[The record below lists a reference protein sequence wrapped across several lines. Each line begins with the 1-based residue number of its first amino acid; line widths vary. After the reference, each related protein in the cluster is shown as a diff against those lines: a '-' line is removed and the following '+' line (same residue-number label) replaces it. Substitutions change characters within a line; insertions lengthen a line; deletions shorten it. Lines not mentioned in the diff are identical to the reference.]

1 MQQLIKI
8 TSLSKSFG
16 SFLAVDN
23 INFDLKKGEI
33 LGFLGPNG
41 AGKTTTM
48 RMITGFLKPSKGDVF
63 INNYNKKDYPELCKS
78 FIGYVPEGSPLY
90 QEMTA
95 IDFLKFTVKIRKIK
109 NDIVDKTLDHVIGLL
124 NLKSILF
131 QKIETLSKGYKR
143 RVGLAQAIIHDPEI
157 LILDEP
163 TDGLDPNQK
172 NEVRKLIRKL
182 GKEKAII
189 ISTHILEEVNAICNR
204 AMIIANGKLL
214 LDDKPKEILK
224 RSETHNSIYLSV
236 EEKNVSELKKEIL
249 EERTFTDVTIIDSHC
264 VIKTNNS
271 KLIKN
276 SLDNFIKKKNFT
288 LKHYSIGKGSL
299 EEVFRRLTSNE

>member
-1 MQQLIKI
+1 M
-8 TSLSKSFG
+8 
-16 SFLAVDN
+16 
-23 INFDLKKGEI
+23 
-33 LGFLGPNG
+33 GFLGPNG

-63 INNYNKKDYPELCKS
+63 INNYNMKDYPELCKS

-124 NLKSILF
+124 NLKNILF

-224 RSETHNSIYLSV
+224 RSETHNSI
-236 EEKNVSELKKEIL
+236 
-249 EERTFTDVTIIDSHC
+249 
-264 VIKTNNS
+264 
-271 KLIKN
+271 
-276 SLDNFIKKKNFT
+276 
-288 LKHYSIGKGSL
+288 
-299 EEVFRRLTSNE
+299 